1 MSQFKKFDCKLKW
14 RRYDDDSAF
23 DYDVYFN
30 STLLMY
36 QVRQEYDLR
45 FLCSINSSKFSL
57 FIRVFYLKFES
68 YCKYFIYT

>member
-1 MSQFKKFDCKLKW
+1 MSQFNNFYCNLKW
-14 RRYDDDSAF
+14 RRYDDDSAL

-45 FLCSINSSKFSL
+45 FLCSINSSKLSL
-57 FIRVFYLKFES
+57 FIRVFYLKFDNN
-68 YCKYFIYT
+68 CFIYN

>member
-14 RRYDDDSAF
+14 RRYDDDSAL

-45 FLCSINSSKFSL
+45 FLCSINSSKLSL
-57 FIRVFYLKFES
+57 FIRVFYLKFDNN
-68 YCKYFIYT
+68 CFIYK

>member
-1 MSQFKKFDCKLKW
+1 MSQFNNFNCNLKW
-14 RRYDDDSAF
+14 RRYDDDSAL

-45 FLCSINSSKFSL
+45 FLCSINSSKLSL
-57 FIRVFYLKFES
+57 FIRVFYLKFDNN
-68 YCKYFIYT
+68 CFIYK